1 MMHMGLLGFG
11 LGMSMPVML
20 VAVVFAIGAVVAGL
34 SVVAAAFSEGG
45 AVANEPRARGG
56 ARIKS

>member
-20 VAVVFAIGAVVAGL
+20 VAVVFAIGAVIAGL
-34 SVVAAAFSEGG
+34 SVVAAAFLKELPLRTSPAPAAAHE
-45 AVANEPRARGG
+45 
-56 ARIKS
+56 